1 MAKRRHFSGE
11 QKMEILRQHL
21 LEDVPVSEV
30 CDDYDICP
38 SQFYRWQ
45 KKLFERGAVAFDR
58 KKKSRERKL
67 EKKVSSLEEKLE
79 KKDEVIAEVMESH
92 VDLKKRVGES

>member
-11 QKMEILRQHL
+11 QKVKILRQHL
-21 LEDVPVSEV
+21 LEDVPVSDV
-30 CDDYDICP
+30 CDEHDLSP

-45 KKLFERGAVAFDR
+45 KKLFERGGVAFDR
-58 KKKSRERKL
+58 KKKERERKL
-67 EKKVSSLEEKLE
+67 EKKVSALEEKLE

-92 VDLKKRVGES
+92 VDLKKRLGES